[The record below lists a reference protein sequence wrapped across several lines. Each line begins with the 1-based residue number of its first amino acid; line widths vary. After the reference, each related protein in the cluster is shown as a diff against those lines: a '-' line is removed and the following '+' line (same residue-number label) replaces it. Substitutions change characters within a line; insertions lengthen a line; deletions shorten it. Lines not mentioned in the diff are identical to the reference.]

1 MQTER
6 MLWIQYSQVWHLM
19 ASIVSIETKSVCS
32 WFERIGHHWQ
42 VCVRS
47 RNHANSSVDVA
58 DYGILELLK
67 VIHSIK
73 KLNLIMCT
81 VVTQG
86 DDEKKITI

>member
-19 ASIVSIETKSVCS
+19 ASVVSIETKSVCS

-73 KLNLIMCT
+73 KLNLIMC
-81 VVTQG
+81 
-86 DDEKKITI
+86 KIII